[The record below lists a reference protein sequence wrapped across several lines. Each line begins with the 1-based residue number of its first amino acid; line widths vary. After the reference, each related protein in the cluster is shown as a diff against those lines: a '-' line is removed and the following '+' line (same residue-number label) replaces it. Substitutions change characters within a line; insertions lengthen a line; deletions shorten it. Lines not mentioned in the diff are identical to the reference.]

1 MELGAVQQTR
11 RDQLLPSESR
21 AASKLDKNV
30 LVLTV
35 ILWVAQWG
43 ILVSRSAAIGQ
54 LGGPKGVG
62 IRLATAALGGLSCW
76 CIHWLL
82 RRSRTAAFKGLIL
95 SIAIAVP
102 LSLFLGL
109 INEGGWL
116 FWTNY
121 YRSLY
126 GVTPELVAAG
136 NCLDSKSPCHTFVV
150 ESIFTASAFIWVYVA
165 WCALYGGLIIA
176 AELRERDRRL
186 VIAEGAAHQAQLS
199 ALRLQ
204 LNPHFLFN
212 TLNML
217 SGLVAVGRKSL
228 AEEVILNLSQFLRY
242 SLASEGDQLVTLA
255 TELEGQR
262 MYLDIE
268 RVRFADRLHVIFE
281 VPDECLAACVP
292 SFILQPLVENSIK
305 YAVLPSESEVTL
317 NISARKSRDLLILKV
332 ENSAPSPRVGS
343 AAKGLGIGIGN
354 IRKRLEALFTTR
366 ASIEASEMGDGGW
379 KNVVQLPWLTECND
393 DHASSGG

>member
-1 MELGAVQQTR
+1 MELGTVQQTR

-62 IRLATAALGGLSCW
+62 IRLATAVLGGLSCW
-76 CIHWLL
+76 CIHWFL

-136 NCLDSKSPCHTFVV
+136 NCLDPKSPCHTFVV

-217 SGLVAVGRKSL
+217 SGLVATGRKAL
-228 AEEVILNLSQFLRY
+228 AEDVILNLSQFLRY
-242 SLASEGDQLVTLA
+242 SLAGESDQLVTLA
-255 TELEGQR
+255 DELEGQR

-268 RVRFADRLHVIFE
+268 RVRFADRLHVLYD
-281 VPDECLAACVP
+281 VPEECLIASVP
-292 SFILQPLVENSIK
+292 SFLLQPLVENSIK
-305 YAVLPSESEVTL
+305 YAVLPSESEVHL
-317 NISARKSRDLLILKV
+317 KISASRSEDLLV
-332 ENSAPSPRVGS
+332 VTVANTSPRPRVVTPTSGF
-343 AAKGLGIGIGN
+343 GIGISN
-354 IRKRLEALFTTR
+354 IRKRLGALFPGR
-366 ASIEASEMGDGGW
+366 ATIESGQTKDGGW
-379 KNVVQLPWLTECND
+379 INVITLPWVVRP
-393 DHASSGG
+393 